1 MDRRIQVVSSAIDRN
16 FRHAWDIEE
25 LARLVNLSASRLRH
39 LFKSEIG
46 QSPMQYLK
54 SVRMAHAEMLLRT
67 TFLSVKEIMH
77 RVGISNESH
86 FGHEFKK
93 AYALAPSKYRSA
105 VESEALGQATILA
118 KE

>member
-1 MDRRIQVVSSAIDRN
+1 
-16 FRHAWDIEE
+16 
-25 LARLVNLSASRLRH
+25 
-39 LFKSEIG
+39 
-46 QSPMQYLK
+46 
-54 SVRMAHAEMLLRT
+54 
-67 TFLSVKEIMH
+67 MH

-93 AYALAPSKYRSA
+93 AYALAPSKYRST